1 MRTRTRRSLALF
13 LSAAM
18 VAASMQSAAYAGVIS
33 TEQLI
38 GVIDRDA
45 AIARIDA
52 VLAREE
58 VREELERLGVDAVQA
73 TERVAALTDQELQL
87 LAEDLESLPA
97 GGSALAVVGIVFIVI
112 LILELVGVIDIF
124 SKM

>member
-1 MRTRTRRSLALF
+1 MRTRARQTLSLL

-18 VAASMQSAAYAGVIS
+18 VAASMQSAAYAGMIS

-38 GVIDRDA
+38 GVIDREA

-58 VREELERLGVDAVQA
+58 VRDELERLGVSSVQA
-73 TERVAALTDQELQL
+73 SERVAALTDQELQI
-87 LAEDLESLPA
+87 LAEDLENCP
-97 GGSALAVVGIVFIVI
+97 LAVTHSPSWAS
-112 LILELVGVIDIF
+112 F
-124 SKM
+124 SWCC

>member
-73 TERVAALTDQELQL
+73 TERVAALTDQELQI
-87 LAEDLESLPA
+87 LAEDLEGLPA
-97 GGSALAVVGIVFIVI
+97 GGSALAVVGVVFIVI

>member
-73 TERVAALTDQELQL
+73 TERVAALTDQELQT
-87 LAEDLESLPA
+87 ARRRSRESPRGRQRA
-97 GGSALAVVGIVFIVI
+97 RRCRHRFYRNTDPRARRRH
-112 LILELVGVIDIF
+112 
-124 SKM
+124 

>member
-38 GVIDRDA
+38 GVIDREA

-58 VREELERLGVDAVQA
+58 VRKELERLGVDAVQA

-97 GGSALAVVGIVFIVI
+97 GGSALAVVGVVFIVI